1 MIDIEYA
8 IFNRVAMKVRE
19 VFPGI
24 FMMTGEYVRSPSS
37 FPAVSLV
44 EMDNGTRTDT
54 IDSGSNENHANVM
67 YEVNVYS
74 NKSAGKK
81 SECKA
86 IIALIDKE
94 MLAIGFSRVTLTPVP
109 NEYDSTIY
117 RMVARYRASVSDNN
131 TIYRR

>member
-1 MIDIEYA
+1 MIDIENEV
-8 IFNRVAMKVRE
+8 FDRVVTRVRE
-19 VFPGI
+19 QFPDI
-24 FMMTGEYVRSPSS
+24 FMAGEYVNSPSS

-44 EMDNGTRTDT
+44 EMDNSVREST

-74 NKSAGKK
+74 NKTTGKK

-86 IIALIDKE
+86 IIALIDTE
-94 MLAIGFSRVTLTPVP
+94 MTALGFVRSTLTPVP

-117 RMVARYRASVSDNN
+117 RMVGRYRAAVSTNHK
-131 TIYRR
+131 IYRR

>member
-1 MIDIEYA
+1 MIDIENA
-8 IFNRVAMKVRE
+8 VFNRVVVRVQE
-19 VFPGI
+19 AFPDI
-24 FMMTGEYVRSPSS
+24 FMTGEYVNSPAS

-44 EMDNGTRTDT
+44 ETDNSTRIET

-74 NKSAGKK
+74 NKETGKK

-86 IIALIDKE
+86 IIALIDEE
-94 MLAIGFSRVTLTPVP
+94 MLAMGFSRSTLTPVP

-117 RMVARYRASVSDNN
+117 RMVARYRAVVSSDLK
-131 TIYRR
+131 ISRR